1 MKTYIVTWSIDID
14 AESPIEAAEQA
25 LQIQRDCDSFATEF
39 EVKDV
44 SLNESYIV
52 DAYFD
57 KLKCENE

>member
-14 AESPIEAAEQA
+14 AESPEEAAEQA
-25 LQIQRDCDSFATEF
+25 LQIQRDYDSFATEF

-44 SLNESYIV
+44 SLNESYRV